1 MPILR
6 PFPGSDKA
14 PRRTLR
20 ARRSWLAGSR
30 YPSQVPSTTPLPLAS
45 RAWRLLAVLG
55 CVGVL
60 LVGGLTRSNDLF
72 PFGVLDQFST
82 GTDPN
87 GEVVNTCLQGVREG
101 EEPFDI
107 PFGQR
112 TVGIERADVENNLR
126 SIEADPQLLAPLAAE
141 HDRRHPEQPPLDA
154 LMLCQ
159 RITTLK
165 DGTAHG
171 EDEFVEVVRWEAP

>member
-1 MPILR
+1 MPSPSRL
-6 PFPGSDKA
+6 A
-14 PRRTLR
+14 PVSLAWRTLVV
-20 ARRSWLAGSR
+20 LAC
-30 YPSQVPSTTPLPLAS
+30 
-45 RAWRLLAVLG
+45 LAVLT
-55 CVGVL
+55 L
-60 LVGGLTRSNDLF
+60 GGLTRSNDLF
-72 PFGVLDQFST
+72 PFGVLDQFSS

-141 HDRRHPEQPPLDA
+141 HDRRHPDQPPLDA
-154 LMLCQ
+154 LVLCQ
-159 RITTLK
+159 RITSLK

-171 EDEFVEVVRWEAP
+171 EEEFVEVVRWEAP

>member
-1 MPILR
+1 MP
-6 PFPGSDKA
+6 S
-14 PRRTLR
+14 
-20 ARRSWLAGSR
+20 S
-30 YPSQVPSTTPLPLAS
+30 TPLPLAS
-45 RAWRLLAVLG
+45 QAWRTLAVLA

-60 LVGGLTRSNDLF
+60 TLGALTRSNDLF
-72 PFGVLDQFST
+72 PFGVLDQFSY
-82 GTDPN
+82 GTDPD

-107 PFGQR
+107 RFGQR

-126 SIEADPQLLAPLAAE
+126 QIEADPLLLAPLAAE
-141 HDRRHPEQPPLDA
+141 YERRHQGEAPLDA
-154 LMLCQ
+154 LVLCQ
-159 RITTLK
+159 RITSLQ

>member
-1 MPILR
+1 MLR
-6 PFPGSDKA
+6 S
-14 PRRTLR
+14 RR
-20 ARRSWLAGSR
+20 RRLAGSR
-30 YPSQVPSTTPLPLAS
+30 YPFSVPSTTSLPLAS

-60 LVGGLTRSNDLF
+60 LIGGLTRSNDLF

-87 GEVVNTCLQGVREG
+87 GEVVNTCLQGEREG
-101 EEPFDI
+101 EKPFDI
-107 PFGQR
+107 RFGQR
-112 TVGIERADVENNLR
+112 TVGIERADVENNQPR
-126 SIEADPQLLAPLAAE
+126 IETDPQLLAPLAAE
-141 HDRRHPEQPPLDA
+141 YDRRHPEEPPLDA
-154 LMLCQ
+154 LVLCQ
-159 RITTLK
+159 RITSLR

>member
-1 MPILR
+1 M
-6 PFPGSDKA
+6 
-14 PRRTLR
+14 
-20 ARRSWLAGSR
+20 
-30 YPSQVPSTTPLPLAS
+30 PSTTSLPLAS
-45 RAWRLLAVLG
+45 LAWRALAVLA

-60 LVGGLTRSNDLF
+60 LLGGLTRSNDLF
-72 PFGVLDQFST
+72 PFGVLDQFSY

-107 PFGQR
+107 RFGQR
-112 TVGIERADVENNLR
+112 SVGIERADVENNLR
-126 SIEADPQLLAPLAAE
+126 QIEADPQLLAPLAAE
-141 HDRRHPEQPPLDA
+141 YERRNQGEPPLEA
-154 LMLCQ
+154 LVLCQ
-159 RITTLK
+159 RITSLK